1 MRHLR
6 SITRPIALIALAATP
21 IFAVSCGDDSSSSR
35 SSDEEFCAKLIE
47 IEASNAFNLDDNDP
61 EMLKEMLIVFADL
74 AKTAPNDEL
83 KKALETMGPLIEK
96 MSKIDENDPDALGEV
111 MSMMFDPEVAAASET
126 FDAYSTD
133 VCKIPPTTDSSSL
146 DDSSMTFPPSTDNQ
160 IMFDE
165 GTILG
170 DMAADEITNA
180 VDALKSTNFPNGYI
194 SSSGIEAASDGSS
207 LVTVD
212 FADTDS
218 VDAVAICE
226 AIDVAIAEKT
236 TDTNVLIKISVAG
249 KEVGGRPVGGTCS
262 AK

>member
-1 MRHLR
+1 MHLLR
-6 SITRPIALIALAATP
+6 NFSRPLAIVALAVTP
-21 IFAVSCGDDSSSSR
+21 IVAVSCGSSSNR
-35 SSDEEFCAKLIE
+35 LSDEEFCAKLIE
-47 IEASNAFNLDDNDP
+47 IDASNAFNLDDNDP

-74 AKTAPNDEL
+74 AKTAPTDEL
-83 KKALETMGPLIEK
+83 KKAFETMGPLLEK
-96 MSKIDENDPDALGEV
+96 MSQIDENDPDAFGEV
-111 MSMMFDPEVAAASET
+111 MSMMFDPEVAAAGET

-133 VCKIPPTTDSSSL
+133 VCKIPPTTDSSSI
-146 DDSSMTFPPSTDNQ
+146 DDSAMTFPPSTDDQ

-170 DMAADEITNA
+170 DMAAEEITNA
-180 VDALKSTNFPNGYI
+180 VEALKSTNFPNGYI
-194 SSSGIEAASDGSS
+194 SSSGIEATGDGSS

-226 AIDVAIAEKT
+226 AIDAAIAEKT
-236 TDTNVLIKISVAG
+236 ADTNVSIKVSVDG

>member
-1 MRHLR
+1 MHLLR
-6 SITRPIALIALAATP
+6 NFSRPLAIVALAVTP
-21 IFAVSCGDDSSSSR
+21 IVAVSCGSSSNR
-35 SSDEEFCAKLIE
+35 LSDEEFCAKLME
-47 IEASNAFNLDDNDP
+47 IDASNAFNLDDNDP

-74 AKTAPNDEL
+74 AKTAPTDEL
-83 KKALETMGPLIEK
+83 KKAFETMGPLLEK
-96 MSKIDENDPDALGEV
+96 MSQIDENDPDAFGEV
-111 MSMMFDPEVAAASET
+111 MSMMFDPEVAAAGET

-133 VCKIPPTTDSSSL
+133 VCKIPPTTDSSSI
-146 DDSSMTFPPSTDNQ
+146 DDSAMTFPPSTDDQ

-170 DMAADEITNA
+170 DMAAEEITNA
-180 VDALKSTNFPNGYI
+180 VEALKSTNFPNGYI
-194 SSSGIEAASDGSS
+194 SSSGIEATGDGSS

-226 AIDVAIAEKT
+226 AIDAAIAEKT
-236 TDTNVLIKISVAG
+236 ADTNVSIKVSVDG

>member
-1 MRHLR
+1 MHLLR
-6 SITRPIALIALAATP
+6 NFSRPLAIVALAVTP
-21 IFAVSCGDDSSSSR
+21 IVAVSCGSSSNR
-35 SSDEEFCAKLIE
+35 LSDEEFCAKLME
-47 IEASNAFNLDDNDP
+47 IDASNAFNLDDNDP

-74 AKTAPNDEL
+74 AKTAPTDEL
-83 KKALETMGPLIEK
+83 KKAFETMGPLLEK
-96 MSKIDENDPDALGEV
+96 MSQIDENDPDAFGEV
-111 MSMMFDPEVAAASET
+111 MSMMFDPEVAAAGKV
-126 FDAYSTD
+126 FDDYSTD
-133 VCKIPPTTDSSSL
+133 VCKIPPTTDSSSI
-146 DDSSMTFPPSTDNQ
+146 DDSAMTFPPSTDDQ

-170 DMAADEITNA
+170 DMAAEEITNA
-180 VDALKSTNFPNGYI
+180 VEALKSTNFPNGYI
-194 SSSGIEAASDGSS
+194 SSSGIEATGDGSS

-226 AIDVAIAEKT
+226 AIDAAIAEKT
-236 TDTNVLIKISVAG
+236 ADTNVSIKVSVDG

>member
-1 MRHLR
+1 
-6 SITRPIALIALAATP
+6 
-21 IFAVSCGDDSSSSR
+21 
-35 SSDEEFCAKLIE
+35 
-47 IEASNAFNLDDNDP
+47 
-61 EMLKEMLIVFADL
+61 
-74 AKTAPNDEL
+74 
-83 KKALETMGPLIEK
+83 
-96 MSKIDENDPDALGEV
+96 MSQIDENDPDAFGEL
-111 MSMMFDPEVAAASET
+111 MSMMFDPEVAAAGET

-133 VCKIPPTTDSSSL
+133 VCKIPPTTDSSSI
-146 DDSSMTFPPSTDNQ
+146 DDSAMTFPPSSDDQ

-170 DMAADEITNA
+170 DMAAEEITNA
-180 VDALKSTNFPNGYI
+180 VEALKSTNFPNGYI
-194 SSSGIEAASDGSS
+194 SSSGIESTSDGSS

-226 AIDVAIAEKT
+226 AIDAAIAEKT
-236 TDTNVLIKISVAG
+236 ADTNVSIKVSVDG